1 MGSLGRSPV
10 HWKAVVRKPADTV
23 DWKKGFVDQ
32 VDFKSAVEDWQSDVW
47 WDCDK
52 VMCARWG
59 ESGGEWKG
67 WSRQEDDSRDK
78 DNNRWTLWLLRVDS
92 IKINLTNSIHP
103 NQPIRVEVAF
113 YMSCYF
119 TCRVKQQTAYW
130 SLPISALSMLS
141 SSPYVVL
148 IFRVISALWVILCMQ
163 AFCCFIVSHTIT
175 LYLMLQSMAIMSTL
189 SCLNAASLPEYSLH
203 ELCTWQAV
211 ILAR

>member
-1 MGSLGRSPV
+1 MKLTGR
-10 HWKAVVRKPADTV
+10 W
-23 DWKKGFVDQ
+23 FQ
-32 VDFKSAVEDWQSDVW
+32 
-47 WDCDK
+47 
-52 VMCARWG
+52 
-59 ESGGEWKG
+59 
-67 WSRQEDDSRDK
+67 RQ

-92 IKINLTNSIHP
+92 IKINLTNCINP

-119 TCRVKQQTAYW
+119 TCRVNQQTAYW

-148 IFRVISALWVILCMQ
+148 IFRVISAFRVILCMQ

-175 LYLMLQSMAIMSTL
+175 LYLMLQSMVIMSTL
-189 SCLNAASLPEYSLH
+189 SCLTAASFPEYSLH